1 MYKQLG
7 SPWGRNDKQMGS
19 PWGRNDKQL
28 GSPWGRNEFVY
39 AGHPMLTIVN
49 IYSKWKKNLN
59 Q

>member
-1 MYKQLG
+1 
-7 SPWGRNDKQMGS
+7 MGS
-19 PWGRNDKQL
+19 PRGRNDKQL
-28 GSPWGRNEFVY
+28 GSPWGRNEFAY